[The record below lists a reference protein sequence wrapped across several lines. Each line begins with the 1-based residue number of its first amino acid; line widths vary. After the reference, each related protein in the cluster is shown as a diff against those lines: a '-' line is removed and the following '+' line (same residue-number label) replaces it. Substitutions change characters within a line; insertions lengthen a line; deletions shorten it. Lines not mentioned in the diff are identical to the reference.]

1 MPSTV
6 IVSFQYLAERRELEI
21 TFRTRRIYVYKDVP
35 PEKAR
40 DEIRILKR

>member
-21 TFRTRRIYVYKDVP
+21 TFRTRRIYVYKP